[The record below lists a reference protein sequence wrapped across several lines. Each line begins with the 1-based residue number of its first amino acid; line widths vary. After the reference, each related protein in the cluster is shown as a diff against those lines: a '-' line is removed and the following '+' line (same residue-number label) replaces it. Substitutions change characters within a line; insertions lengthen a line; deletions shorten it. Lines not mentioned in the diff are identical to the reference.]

1 MSKTQIHVPDVGSS
15 DPVDV
20 IEISVKVG
28 DTISA
33 EDTIIVLESDKATV
47 EVPAP
52 QGGKVAAI
60 SVKVGDRVKE
70 GDAIMEL
77 EGEEDDGSDDAVAA
91 DDEGNTAKG
100 NGAGSQGQSK
110 PSQSSTKSGAD
121 SSDKAE
127 KPKEPTGSRTET
139 VKVPD
144 LGDIDAAEIIEV
156 NVAVGDELD
165 EEQVIVVVESDKASL
180 EIPSPNAGKV
190 ESVSVSVG
198 DKVGT
203 GDALITLAVAG
214 GSASAEESE
223 REPESEKEADAENA
237 NKDGKETGN
246 ESDTGAQGKPAQ
258 KSEPPSSSRG
268 QAADSGASPSTPVHA
283 GPAVRKLARETG
295 VDLSQVRATGPKDRI
310 LKDDVH
316 AYVKQRLEGQ
326 PAGGAGGGLAVDLPE
341 IDFSQF
347 GDIERVELNK
357 LRKVSAQ
364 NLTRSWLTIP
374 HVTQHDNADITDL
387 EAFRKSQNKRL
398 EREGVKL
405 TMLAFLV
412 TACARA
418 LKEYPRFNSSLENSG
433 EALIEKG
440 YINIGIAVDTPNGLV
455 VPVIKDA
462 DKKGLKEI
470 ALEMGELAEKARN
483 RKLTPADMKGG
494 TFSISSLGGIGG
506 TAFTPIVNWPEVAIL
521 GVSRSDMQ
529 PVWDGNQFQPR
540 LILPLSL
547 SYDHRVIDGAAAARF
562 TTYLSQ
568 LLTDMRQAL
577 L

>member
-77 EGEEDDGSDDAVAA
+77 EGEEANGSDDAVAA
-91 DDEGNTAKG
+91 DDEGDTAKG
-100 NGAGSQGQSK
+100 NGAGAQGQSK
-110 PSQSSTKSGAD
+110 PSKQSTKSSTD

-127 KPKEPTGSRTET
+127 KPEEPRGSRTET

-237 NKDGKETGN
+237 NKDETGTGK

-316 AYVKQRLEGQ
+316 AYVKQRLKGQ
-326 PAGGAGGGLAVDLPE
+326 PAGGAGGGLAVELPE

-529 PVWDGNQFQPR
+529 PVWDGNHFQPR

>member
-1 MSKTQIHVPDVGSS
+1 MSKTMIRVPDVGSS

-28 DTISA
+28 DTIAA

-52 QGGKVAAI
+52 QAGTITAI

-70 GDAIMEL
+70 GDELMEVEA
-77 EGEEDDGSDDAVAA
+77 EGESQDEAPQESGAA
-91 DDEGNTAKG
+91 SEAPQAAEEKPDTE
-100 NGAGSQGQSK
+100 SK
-110 PSQSSTKSGAD
+110 PQEEHESEAPQAQEGG
-121 SSDKAE
+121 
-127 KPKEPTGSRTET
+127 GSET
-139 VKVPD
+139 VSVPD
-144 LGDIDAAEIIEV
+144 LGDIDSAEIIEV
-156 NVAVGDELD
+156 NVAVGDEL
-165 EEQVIVVVESDKASL
+165 EQEQVIVVVESDKASL
-180 EIPSPNAGKV
+180 EIPAPSAGKV
-190 ESVSVSVG
+190 ESVAVKVG

-203 GDALITLAVAG
+203 GDALLTMVVSG
-214 GSASAEESE
+214 
-223 REPESEKEADAENA
+223 
-237 NKDGKETGN
+237 
-246 ESDTGAQGKPAQ
+246 GKPAADNI
-258 KSEPPSSSRG
+258 SEPADKPETKPAPATEQTTTEQKPAPATS
-268 QAADSGASPSTPVHA
+268 QPTAADAGSPSKSVHA
-283 GPAVRKLARETG
+283 GPAVRKLAREMG
-295 VDLSQVRATGPKDRI
+295 VDLAQVNGTGPKDRI
-310 LKDDVH
+310 LKEDVH
-316 AYVKQRLEGQ
+316 AWVKQRLEGA
-326 PAGGAGGGLAVDLPE
+326 PAASGGGLAVELPE

-347 GDIERVELNK
+347 GEIERLELNK

-374 HVTQHDNADITDL
+374 HVTQHEMADITGL
-387 EAFRKSQNKRL
+387 EAFRKQQNKAL
-398 EREGVKL
+398 EKEGVKL

-412 TACARA
+412 SACARA
-418 LKEYPRFNSSLENSG
+418 LQEFPRFNSSLENSG
-433 EALIEKG
+433 EALIQKH

-462 DKKGLKEI
+462 DKKGLKAI

-529 PVWDGNQFQPR
+529 PVWDGEQFQPR
-540 LILPLSL
+540 LMLPLSL
-547 SYDHRVIDGAAAARF
+547 SYDHRVIDGADAARF
-562 TTYLSQ
+562 ITYLSQ
-568 LLTDMRQAL
+568 LLTDMRRVL

>member
-77 EGEEDDGSDDAVAA
+77 EGEEADDSDDAVAA
-91 DDEGNTAKG
+91 DDEGDTAKG
-100 NGAGSQGQSK
+100 NGAGAQGQSK
-110 PSQSSTKSGAD
+110 PSKQSTKSSAD

-237 NKDGKETGN
+237 NKDETGTGK

-258 KSEPPSSSRG
+258 KSGSPSSSRG
-268 QAADSGASPSTPVHA
+268 ETSDSGASPSTPVHA

-326 PAGGAGGGLAVDLPE
+326 PAGGAGGGLAVELPE

-529 PVWDGNQFQPR
+529 PVWDGNHFQPR

>member
-1 MSKTQIHVPDVGSS
+1 VSKTQIHVPDVGSS

-77 EGEEDDGSDDAVAA
+77 EGEEADDSDDAVAA
-91 DDEGNTAKG
+91 DDEGDTAKG

-110 PSQSSTKSGAD
+110 ASKQSTKSSAD

-203 GDALITLAVAG
+203 GDALITLAVAA
-214 GSASAEESE
+214 GSASAAESE
-223 REPESEKEADAENA
+223 REPESEKEADAESA
-237 NKDGKETGN
+237 NKSGKETG
-246 ESDTGAQGKPAQ
+246 EASDTGAQGKPTQ

-326 PAGGAGGGLAVDLPE
+326 PAGGAGGGLAVELPE

-418 LKEYPRFNSSLENSG
+418 LKEYPRFNSSLVNGG

>member
-1 MSKTQIHVPDVGSS
+1 MSKTMIRVPDVGSS

-28 DTISA
+28 DTIAA

-52 QGGKVAAI
+52 QAGKITAI
-60 SVKVGDRVKE
+60 GVKVGDRVKE
-70 GDAIMEL
+70 GDDLMEV
-77 EGEEDDGSDDAVAA
+77 EADGESENASSAESDATR
-91 DDEGNTAKG
+91 DE
-100 NGAGSQGQSK
+100 
-110 PSQSSTKSGAD
+110 SSTTENKTEPESTPPETDAPDTPKAQGSG
-121 SSDKAE
+121 
-127 KPKEPTGSRTET
+127 GSET
-139 VKVPD
+139 VTVPD
-144 LGDIDAAEIIEV
+144 LGDIDSAEIIEV
-156 NVAVGDELD
+156 NVAVGDSLEA
-165 EEQVIVVVESDKASL
+165 EQVIVVLESDKASL
-180 EIPSPNAGKV
+180 EIPAPSAGKV
-190 ESVSVSVG
+190 ESVAVKVG

-203 GDALITLAVAG
+203 GDTLLTMAVSG
-214 GSASAEESE
+214 GQPTADQQG
-223 REPESEKEADAENA
+223 EADEKPEEPVTAPA
-237 NKDGKETGN
+237 
-246 ESDTGAQGKPAQ
+246 SQQAQTAQTQKPA
-258 KSEPPSSSRG
+258 PAASSSP
-268 QAADSGASPSTPVHA
+268 AADSGAPSKSVHA
-283 GPAVRKLARETG
+283 GPAVRKLAREMG
-295 VDLSQVRATGPKDRI
+295 VDLAQVHGSGPKERI
-310 LKDDVH
+310 LKEDVH
-316 AYVKQRLEGQ
+316 AWVKQRLEGA
-326 PAGGAGGGLAVDLPE
+326 PAASGGGPAVALPE

-347 GDIERVELNK
+347 GEVERQELNK

-387 EAFRKSQNKRL
+387 EAFRKQQNKAL
-398 EREGVKL
+398 EKEGVKL

-412 TACARA
+412 SACARA
-418 LKEYPRFNSSLENSG
+418 LKEFPRFNSSLENSG
-433 EALIEKG
+433 EALIQKH

-462 DKKGLKEI
+462 DRKGLKAI

-521 GVSRSDMQ
+521 GVSRSDLQ
-529 PVWDGNQFQPR
+529 PVWDGEQFQPR
-540 LILPLSL
+540 LMLPLSL
-547 SYDHRVIDGAAAARF
+547 SYDHRVIDGADAARF

-568 LLTDMRQAL
+568 LLTDMRRAL

>member
-77 EGEEDDGSDDAVAA
+77 EGEEADDSDDAVAA
-91 DDEGNTAKG
+91 DDEGDTAKG
-100 NGAGSQGQSK
+100 NGAGAQGQSK
-110 PSQSSTKSGAD
+110 PSKQSTKSSAD

-214 GSASAEESE
+214 GSTSAEESE

-237 NKDGKETGN
+237 NKDETGTGK

-258 KSEPPSSSRG
+258 KSEPPSSSRE
-268 QAADSGASPSTPVHA
+268 QAADSGASPSTLVHA

-326 PAGGAGGGLAVDLPE
+326 PAGGAGGGLAVELPE

-529 PVWDGNQFQPR
+529 PVWDGNHFQPR

>member
-77 EGEEDDGSDDAVAA
+77 EGEEANGSDDAVAA
-91 DDEGNTAKG
+91 DDEGDTAKG
-100 NGAGSQGQSK
+100 NGAGAQGQSK
-110 PSQSSTKSGAD
+110 PSKQSTKSSAD

-237 NKDGKETGN
+237 NKDETGTGK

-258 KSEPPSSSRG
+258 KSGSPSSSRG
-268 QAADSGASPSTPVHA
+268 ETSDSGASPSTPVHA

-316 AYVKQRLEGQ
+316 AYVKQRLKGQ
-326 PAGGAGGGLAVDLPE
+326 PAGGAGGGLAVELPE

-529 PVWDGNQFQPR
+529 PVWDGNHFQPR

>member
-77 EGEEDDGSDDAVAA
+77 DAEEANGSDDAVAA
-91 DDEGNTAKG
+91 DDEGDTAKG
-100 NGAGSQGQSK
+100 NGAGAQGQSK
-110 PSQSSTKSGAD
+110 PSKQSTKSSTD

-127 KPKEPTGSRTET
+127 KPKELTGSRTET

-237 NKDGKETGN
+237 NKDETGTGK

-326 PAGGAGGGLAVDLPE
+326 PAGGAGGGLAVELPE